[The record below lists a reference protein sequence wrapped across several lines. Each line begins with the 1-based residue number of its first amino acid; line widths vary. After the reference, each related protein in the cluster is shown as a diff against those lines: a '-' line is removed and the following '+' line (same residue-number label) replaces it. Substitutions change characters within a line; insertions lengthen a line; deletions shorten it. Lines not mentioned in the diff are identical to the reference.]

1 VSGTLLRGGGK
12 SRGIDLGTLS
22 YHGTGE
28 RNLRFALPAAV
39 RSELPLG
46 ADAWVSV
53 AVAATPDSA
62 KGCTPPAVVTQKL
75 KLKVVKVLSSPQAG
89 VS

>member
-1 VSGTLLRGGGK
+1 VTGTVVRAGGK

-22 YHGTGE
+22 YHGSGE
-28 RNLRFALPAAV
+28 RNLRFTLPAAA

-46 ADAWVSV
+46 ADVWVSV

-62 KGCTPPAVVTQKL
+62 KGGTPPRVVTQKL
-75 KLKVVKVLSSPQAG
+75 KLKVVKVLSTPQAG